1 MNWNFLITFG
11 IGVGVYL
18 LGLFVW
24 AFIKRSR
31 NKKKFQEEL
40 KKDEESKEQQDSNL
54 DSQE

>member
-1 MNWNFLITFG
+1 MNWNFLVTFA

-24 AFIKRSR
+24 AMFKRHR
-31 NKKKFQEEL
+31 NKKKFQKEL
-40 KKDEESKEQQDSNL
+40 KQDEESKEQQDSNL

>member
-24 AFIKRSR
+24 ATIKRSR

-40 KKDEESKEQQDSNL
+40 KKDEESKEQQDTNL
-54 DSQE
+54 DSKE

>member
-24 AFIKRSR
+24 ATIKRSR

-40 KKDEESKEQQDSNL
+40 KKDEESKEQQNTNVDSK
-54 DSQE
+54 E

>member
-18 LGLFVW
+18 LVLFGW
-24 AFIKRSR
+24 AFIKRTR
-31 NKKKFQEEL
+31 NKKKFQDEM
-40 KKDEESKEQQDSNL
+40 KKDEESKEQQNSDM